1 MLMMS
6 KINPDLAAQ
15 HSRRDV
21 IAKRKLRDSRNWRE
35 SQKIQKDEMFRPY
48 LTTERGELVSMSP
61 EKRAEVIRAMESN

>member
-21 IAKRKLRDSRNWRE
+21 IATRKLRDSAAWRE
-35 SQKIQKDEMFRPY
+35 SQKIQKNEMFKPY
-48 LTTERGELVSMSP
+48 FTTSRGELVSMNP